1 MSASRSQL
9 LHEATST
16 KDLFMLFLMASSP
29 KFAAVWHLD
38 ISTFRVLPKHLFS
51 RTHALQIVTACKAAT
66 FCSFTWKEA
75 MATCCSAH
83 RTPLEDYMVSLKRA
97 DPEDQVDVQFPMYTL
112 PLEFLICMT
121 KVRPHQEL
129 LRDGML
135 RQFHPS
141 LGNALFVSHQWVS
154 WGHPDPDAE
163 QMKILQDAIANIW
176 SGTVQVSTDPTVE
189 ALYGRLSMYSKKRM
203 AAAPLFIWYD
213 YFSVPQFQT
222 SQGLATSLCGN
233 LHEDQRKAIA
243 SIPAYILQCEFFVAL
258 CPDLRHHD
266 SSSLLNRH
274 SWRRRG
280 WCRSEKMARELSG
293 GNGMILLIESPS
305 HMFLMPAWKAMLD
318 SHGDGEFTVD
328 GDRKAVGDML
338 KTLVVRK
345 LRTFL
350 RSGDLHSYR
359 FLLNQQHVRFWN
371 SETEPHE
378 GLLREGDC
386 PETKDPPVMS
396 SFFYQNG
403 FVSVADR
410 DHAGWSPLCY
420 AAVRGDTDLMKALLA
435 KKANPD
441 DCIWKGKGD
450 AYLPKHCSV
459 LSLCA
464 YFRCNES
471 MKVLLHA
478 RANPNRRDSRKGTA
492 LYWAN
497 VSDNARGTRLLCEAN
512 ADPSVQGLVPWNVL
526 ETAAGI
532 GATEVVK
539 ELLTSSAFD
548 ESQFLLHTALMFE
561 GGSPEMI
568 STLIEARC
576 DVNEAFFPTHQAF
589 QMIFLIFSMKH
600 RLLGPSILSTIAYH
614 HRGATPLMLSI
625 ISGHF
630 SSAHLLLDAK
640 ARIETRNARHRCAL
654 DFAENTRAP
663 DILLSE
669 LRQLENA
676 QIDEPDDLVS
686 VYF

>member
-1 MSASRSQL
+1 
-9 LHEATST
+9 
-16 KDLFMLFLMASSP
+16 
-29 KFAAVWHLD
+29 
-38 ISTFRVLPKHLFS
+38 
-51 RTHALQIVTACKAAT
+51 
-66 FCSFTWKEA
+66 

-83 RTPLEDYMVSLKRA
+83 RTPLEDYMVSLKGA
-97 DPEDQVDVQFPMYTL
+97 DPGDEVHATFPMYTL

-135 RQFHPS
+135 RQFHS
-141 LGNALFVSHQWVS
+141 TLGNALFVSHQWVA
-154 WGHPDPDAE
+154 WGHPDPDAA
-163 QMKILQDAIANIW
+163 QMKILQEAIANIW

-213 YFSVPQFQT
+213 YFSVPQFNT
-222 SQGLATSLCGN
+222 SHGSATSLCGN
-233 LHEDQRKAIA
+233 IREDQRRAIA
-243 SIPAYILQCEFFVAL
+243 SIPAYIVQCEFFVAL
-258 CPDLRHHD
+258 CPELRHHD

-293 GNGMILLIESPS
+293 RNRMILLIESPS

-350 RSGDLHSYR
+350 RSRDLHSYR

-378 GLLREGDC
+378 GLLSEADC

-403 FVSVADR
+403 FVSVSDR

-420 AAVRGDTDLMKALLA
+420 AAVRGDADLMKTLLA

-441 DCIWKGKGD
+441 DSIWKGKDD

-471 MKVLLHA
+471 MKVLLRA

-512 ADPSVQGLVPWNVL
+512 ADPCVQGLVPWNVL

-532 GATEVVK
+532 GATGVVR
-539 ELLTSSAFD
+539 ELLTSTAFD

-561 GGSPEMI
+561 GGAPEMI

-589 QMIFLIFSMKH
+589 QVIFLIFSMKH
-600 RLLGPSILSTIAYH
+600 WLLGPSILSTIAYH

-630 SSAHLLLDAK
+630 SAAHLLLDAK
-640 ARIETRNARHRCAL
+640 ARVETRNARHRCAL
-654 DFAENTRAP
+654 DFAENNGAP
-663 DILLSE
+663 EILLDE
-669 LRQLENA
+669 LRQLQNNA
-676 QIDEPDDLVS
+676 QIDEPDPDDLVS
-686 VYF
+686 LYF